1 MAADK
6 QTKLLA
12 KQLFKLSLVIG
23 VVSPEQVAGVLGWI
37 EKTSP
42 SRPVALL
49 KAYHHRIAL
58 ELAKSRAEVEHAGP
72 VTDATLKQIE
82 AAMTKKYGNVYVKDV
97 IPQRMYK
104 GMDKDNPQATVTNLL
119 AVHANMDDKTAY
131 TILKTLWEHR
141 VDLVR
146 VHAEAVNLK
155 PENQKAEASSIPWH
169 PAAIKYFAEQGIKIK

>member
-12 KQLFKLSLVIG
+12 KQLFKLSVVNG
-23 VVSPEQVAGVLGWI
+23 VVSPEQVAGVLGWV

-42 SRPVALL
+42 RRPVAVL

-82 AAMTKKYGNVYVKDV
+82 AAMTKRYARPVT
-97 IPQRMYK
+97 
-104 GMDKDNPQATVTNLL
+104 ATAKPNAKLL
-119 AVHANMDDKTAY
+119 AG
-131 TILKTLWEHR
+131 LR
-141 VDLVR
+141 VR
-146 VHAEAVNLK
+146 VGNDIYE
-155 PENQKAEASSIPWH
+155 SSV
-169 PAAIKYFAEQGIKIK
+169 AGQLATLSV

>member
-12 KQLFKLSLVIG
+12 KQLFKLSVVNG
-23 VVSPEQVAGVLGWI
+23 VVSPEQVAGVLGWV

-42 SRPVALL
+42 RRPVALL

-82 AAMTKKYGNVYVKDV
+82 AAMTKRYARPVVATAK
-97 IPQRMYK
+97 P
-104 GMDKDNPQATVTNLL
+104 NPKLL
-119 AVHANMDDKTAY
+119 AG
-131 TILKTLWEHR
+131 LR
-141 VDLVR
+141 VR
-146 VHAEAVNLK
+146 VGSDVYE
-155 PENQKAEASSIPWH
+155 SSV
-169 PAAIKYFAEQGIKIK
+169 AGQLAKLSV